1 MAEIKLEGIKKKFG
15 DVTVIEEMNLT
26 VPDGEIFTFVG
37 PSGCGKSTILNM
49 IAGLETVTD
58 GSIYFDNVVVN
69 ELSPRDRDVA
79 MVFQSYAL
87 YPHMNVYENIAF
99 PLTMKKT
106 PKERISK
113 EVKRIAAF
121 LGLENMLYRKPKEL
135 SGGQRQRVA
144 LGRAIIRRP
153 KVFLLDEPLSNLDA
167 RLRIEMRAEIKS
179 LHRKLKIT
187 TIYVTHDQAEAMS
200 LSDRIGVL
208 NNGRM
213 QQCGT
218 PLEIYTKPTNTF
230 VASFMGSPSMNFIE
244 AVVSQK
250 DPFMVIVN
258 GIAFRPSVQKMPE
271 VDKIILGVRP
281 DDVIV
286 YAEKGERMIEAFAE
300 LLEIE
305 GAVIWIKV
313 RWKGISIK
321 GKLVSNSSIAEGM
334 KVFFS
339 LPDDKI
345 HSFDYRT
352 GIRI

>member
-1 MAEIKLEGIKKKFG
+1 MAEIRLEGVKKKFG

-26 VPDGEIFTFVG
+26 VHDGEIFTFVG

-49 IAGLETVTD
+49 IAGLETVTE
-58 GSIYFDNVVVN
+58 GRIYFDNVVID

-87 YPHMNVYENIAF
+87 YPHMTVYENIAF
-99 PLTMKKT
+99 PLMMKKAT
-106 PKERISK
+106 KERISK

-121 LGLENMLYRKPKEL
+121 LGLENMLHRKPKEL

-153 KVFLLDEPLSNLDA
+153 KVFLMDEPLSNLDA
-167 RLRIEMRAEIKS
+167 RLRIEMRAELKS

-208 NNGRM
+208 NNGKV

-218 PLEIYTKPTNTF
+218 ALEIYTKPVNTF
-230 VASFMGSPSMNFIE
+230 VAGFIGSPSMNFIE
-244 AVVSQK
+244 AGVSQK
-250 DPFMVIVN
+250 DPFTVIVN
-258 GIAFRPSVQKMPE
+258 DIAFRPLVQDIPE
-271 VDKIILGVRP
+271 VDRVLLGVRP
-281 DDVIV
+281 DDIIV
-286 YAEKGERMIEAFAE
+286 SAEKGERTIEASAE
-300 LLEIE
+300 LLEME

-313 RWKGISIK
+313 RWNKISIK
-321 GKLVSNSSIAEGM
+321 GKLTGNSSISEGM

-339 LPDDKI
+339 MPDDKI

-352 GIRI
+352 GARI

>member
-1 MAEIKLEGIKKKFG
+1 MAEIRLEGVKKKFG
-15 DVTVIEEMNLT
+15 DVTVVEEMNLT
-26 VPDGEIFTFVG
+26 VHDGEIFTFVG

-49 IAGLETVTD
+49 IAGLETVTE
-58 GSIYFDNVVVN
+58 GRIYFDNIAVD
-69 ELSPRDRDVA
+69 ESSPRDRDVA

-99 PLTMKKT
+99 PLTMKKA
-106 PKERISK
+106 PKEIISK
-113 EVKRIAAF
+113 EVKRVAAF
-121 LGLENMLYRKPKEL
+121 LGLENMLHRKPKEL

-153 KVFLLDEPLSNLDA
+153 KVFLMDEPLSNLDA
-167 RLRIEMRAEIKS
+167 RLRIEMRAELKS
-179 LHRKLKIT
+179 LHRRLKIT
-187 TIYVTHDQAEAMS
+187 TIYVTHDQSEAMS

-208 NNGRM
+208 NNGKM

-218 PLEIYTKPTNTF
+218 ALEIYSKPLNTF
-230 VASFMGSPSMNFIE
+230 VAGFIGSPSMNFIE

-258 GIAFRPSVQKMPE
+258 GIVFRPLVQKIPE
-271 VDKIILGVRP
+271 VDRVVLGVRP

-286 YAEKGERMIEAFAE
+286 SAEKRERTIEASAE
-300 LLEIE
+300 LLEME

-313 RWKGISIK
+313 KWKEISIK
-321 GKLVSNSSIAEGM
+321 GKLAGNGGISEGM

-339 LPDDKI
+339 IPDDKI

-352 GIRI
+352 GARI